1 MKIKLFLAALLT
13 AAAFTFAE
21 GEAAPAAAPA
31 APTLSAAPAA
41 EGSLAAAAQQDA
53 PAATATATEAAA
65 PAAEQEQP
73 SMLGGMMPIILLFVV
88 MWLFFIRPKNKE
100 MKQQEAMRKSLKK
113 GDKVMTAAGII
124 GVVTNIDE
132 TSTVIT
138 VRTGSTTLI
147 DFEKAAVLRV
157 LNAEAKPA
165 EAKTEEKK

>member
-1 MKIKLFLAALLT
+1 MKIKIFLAALLT

-21 GEAAPAAAPA
+21 GEAAPAAA

-41 EGSLAAAAQQDA
+41 EGSLAAASQQAA
-53 PAATATATEAAA
+53 PTATAEAATETAA
-65 PAAEQEQP
+65 PEQEQP

-100 MKQQEAMRKSLKK
+100 MKQQEAMRKALKK

-138 VRTGSTTLI
+138 IRTGSTTLI
-147 DFEKAAVLRV
+147 DLEKAAVLRV
-157 LNAEAKPA
+157 INADAKAAEAKV
-165 EAKTEEKK
+165 EEKK